1 MVHAL
6 LFLWIISALY
16 ILKESKT
23 ARLIIF
29 LCIFSLMTSLLFF
42 FLGSPDVAMAEAA
55 IGAFVTIF
63 FIICFEK
70 YDELNTEKITPRQ
83 HITKKIPQLKK
94 YIAPLAFTAL
104 LFGLFLY
111 FAPVGEPNTYLK
123 DLYLTQFL
131 YDVGGTNAVTAI
143 YLGYRVYDTLFEAL
157 VLVITVVA
165 VSHVSYYSK
174 ASITEREPK
183 KAKPSVVEV
192 SVMRIISIVILLF
205 GVYLILN
212 GHRTAGGGFQGGL
225 FIAAFFICR
234 YLIHNIYDLPVAKIF
249 KMEEFIFA
257 TSVLL
262 AVFAI
267 FLGVSN
273 YLPMA
278 YLPMFQNM
286 YMVVMNLMI
295 GIKVAC
301 GFIILFYRFVAIE
314 RS

>member
-1 MVHAL
+1 MIYAL
-6 LFLWIISALY
+6 LCLWIIAALY
-16 ILKESKT
+16 ILKEYRT

-29 LCIFSLMTSLLFF
+29 LCIFSLLTSLLFF

-70 YDELNTEKITPRQ
+70 YDELKVTDPPSREPRS
-83 HITKKIPQLKK
+83 KKLPQLKK

-104 LFGLFLY
+104 LAGLFFY
-111 FAPVGEPNTYLK
+111 FVPGGEPNTYLK
-123 DLYLTQFL
+123 DQYLTLFL

-157 VLVITVVA
+157 VLVVAVVA
-165 VSHVSYYSK
+165 VSHVSYYSNTSVAVQQRK
-174 ASITEREPK
+174 KTKPTLVEISI
-183 KAKPSVVEV
+183 
-192 SVMRIISIVILLF
+192 MRIISIVILLF

-212 GHRTAGGGFQGGL
+212 GHLTAGGGFQGGL

-273 YLPMA
+273 YLPIA
-278 YLPMFQNM
+278 YLPIFQSL
-286 YMVVMNLMI
+286 YMIIMNLMI
-295 GIKVAC
+295 GMKVAC